1 MDLFLIEITG
11 NIIVLNS
18 HGHRHHLICI
28 YIIRKISHRM
38 SCFQIY
44 NYVLKHKS
52 VKNTLNICNS
62 GKTRCMQNSHA
73 GQLVDVKSGKHSI
86 KIPNQTTRQIT
97 NLQLCDVNKF
107 K

>member
-1 MDLFLIEITG
+1 
-11 NIIVLNS
+11 
-18 HGHRHHLICI
+18 
-28 YIIRKISHRM
+28 M

-86 KIPNQTTRQIT
+86 KMPN
-97 NLQLCDVNKF
+97 
-107 K
+107 